1 MAGEPTPR
9 SDPVPEEEELQT
21 MAEKESWLRAR
32 GVEIESPEDRRK
44 AAEAKAKLAHPL
56 DHVEGITRRVK
67 YVKIPCDASRPF
79 EQLEAIL
86 AHDAHGDILPDVLAP
101 TFAGGGSIDSNAA
114 REQAVRQLGAKG
126 LELSQSA
133 LENATKQGSAETFAL
148 VRPSATNGHR
158 GVYLY
163 LDEVGMLKSLPPN
176 DRADGLAKQCGF
188 DGVRFYGD
196 MYIGA
201 VQSEPSP
208 MCNVDFYV
216 TDLDSSS
223 EWLKRAGA
231 ENFEYN
237 QNMKQ
242 LQDAMR
248 EKGGM
253 SGGFGNAD
261 GGMPGGSG
269 EKYAWTQTDDEVEI
283 VVNAPAG
290 TKARDVVVTFKPRSL
305 TVGLKGA
312 PSESGAP
319 DLVSIDNTFRATR
332 PDESTW
338 TMDGDKVVV
347 TLAKMDEQVWHE
359 LLGLPND

>member
-1 MAGEPTPR
+1 MADDPTAP
-9 SDPVPEEEELQT
+9 SDPVPEEGALQT
-21 MAEKESWLRAR
+21 TAEKESWLRAR

-44 AAEAKAKLAHPL
+44 AAELKAKLAHPL
-56 DHVEGITRRVK
+56 DHVEGVTRRVK
-67 YVKIPCDASRPF
+67 YVKIPCDATLPF

-101 TFAGGGSIDSNAA
+101 RFAGGGTIDSTAA

-163 LDEVGMLKSLPPN
+163 LDEVGLLKSLPPN
-176 DRADGLAKQCGF
+176 ARADELAKACGF

-196 MYIGA
+196 MFVGA

-208 MCNVDFYV
+208 MHNVDFFV
-216 TDLDSSS
+216 RDLDSSAA
-223 EWLKRAGA
+223 WLRNAQS
-231 ENFEYN
+231 ENFAHN
-237 QNMKQ
+237 QSMQQ

-253 SGGFGNAD
+253 VGGLGGGDDGGGGF
-261 GGMPGGSG
+261 PCGSG
-269 EKYAWTQTDDEVEI
+269 EGYAWTQTDDEVE
-283 VVNAPAG
+283 VVVTVPAG
-290 TKARDVVVTFKPRSL
+290 TKARDVCVTFKPRAL
-305 TVGLKGA
+305 AVGLKGA
-312 PSESGAP
+312 DGAP
-319 DLVSIDNTFRATR
+319 LVSIDKTFRATR

-338 TMDGDKVVV
+338 TVEDARVVV
-347 TLAKMDEQVWHE
+347 TVAKMDEQVWHTLE
-359 LLGLPND
+359 GV